1 MRLRKNVGLA
11 PLPSVAQE
19 ACGRTFTETPSMP
32 NQQSSFAVDVAEF
45 AAVLLAQLE
54 SAPRAQVVANQV
66 SQLLPGT
73 AAVVYVIADQEN
85 LSWSAKA
92 TAGEITVTDTVE
104 FETGTLGILAEKREL
119 LVFEGSGLPREQY
132 AHLDIRRQFAALAC
146 MPLLVNE
153 TLVGAIELFHY
164 EQSFPEPMLK
174 ALNQIAELAAP
185 ALAAALFYESE
196 RNTNLHSISRVTQ
209 MYDLEKVF
217 NSTLEMDELLGTIAG
232 KFREVMNVQGVNLW
246 MVNGDALELVECAGA
261 DLTVQPGMV
270 QKAGE
275 GIAGDLSDSGE
286 PVLIDDPE
294 DERLK
299 KRNQGVEDGA
309 VFSLVAAALMEKEAL
324 VGVVEAVNRL
334 DGFLFDEDDEFLLAN
349 ICETASN
356 ALHNASLLQAERKV
370 EILEA
375 LVKVSGEITSTL
387 DLDRVLEAVVNGPS
401 SVIPYERAAI
411 ALEQRGRLQVRAI
424 SGATKINPQDP
435 NTSRLHE
442 LLEWALSSKEP
453 IFVTQHGD
461 EVDDERPETRAKFEK
476 YFADSGMR
484 AFHSLPLVDD
494 DGTLGILSFESSDP
508 DFLGTAHLEMIKV
521 LAGQATVALRNAS
534 LYREVPFIDVLGP
547 ILAKKRKLM
556 AMEKGR
562 RAVVVAGAA
571 LALLFL
577 AVFPLPLRVDG
588 PAMVAPAH
596 SARVQPE
603 VAGVVQAVNVRE
615 GDPVKPGTV
624 LARLADWP
632 YRTALAAAQAR
643 YETAV
648 SEMNRALAA
657 NDGTQAGIGRVQA
670 DYWASEVSRAR
681 ERLEKTLLRS
691 PIDGLVA
698 TPHVEDMVGQDL
710 KPGDTFAEVVDTS
723 RASVDVAIDE
733 HDVSLLQPGEKASVK
748 LDGFP
753 TRTFRGEL
761 TVVSPR
767 GQAQGDDRV
776 FFARVN
782 VANPEG
788 LIRTGMQGRGKIF
801 TAWRP
806 AGEVFFRRF
815 GMWVWAKIWSWFG
828 W

>member
-1 MRLRKNVGLA
+1 
-11 PLPSVAQE
+11 
-19 ACGRTFTETPSMP
+19 MP
-32 NQQSSFAVDVAEF
+32 NPQSTFAVDVVEF
-45 AAVLLAQLE
+45 AATLLAQQE
-54 SAPRAQVVANQV
+54 AAPRAQVIADKVSELLADTAVA
-66 SQLLPGT
+66 
-73 AAVVYVIADQEN
+73 VYVVADQEN
-85 LSWSAKA
+85 PIWTAKA
-92 TAGEITVTDTVE
+92 TAGDITVTDTVE
-104 FETGTLGILAEKREL
+104 FDAGTLGAVAEKREL
-119 LVFEGSGLPREQY
+119 LVFEGSDLAREAY
-132 AHLDIRRQFAALAC
+132 AHLDIRRQFVALAAV
-146 MPLLVNE
+146 PLLVNE

-164 EQSFPEPMLK
+164 EQSLPDAMLE
-174 ALNQIAELAAP
+174 ALNDIAGLAAP

-232 KFREVMNVQGVNLW
+232 KFQEVMNVQAVNLW
-246 MVNGDALELVECAGA
+246 MVSDDALELVACTGV
-261 DLTVQPGMV
+261 DPTVEVGMV
-270 QKAGE
+270 QKPGE

-294 DERLK
+294 DERLE

-309 VFSLVAAALMEKEAL
+309 IFSLAAAPLMEHETL

-334 DGFLFDEDDEFLLAN
+334 DGLPFDEDDQFLLIN

-387 DLDRVLEAVVNGPS
+387 DMDRVLDAVVNGPS

-411 ALEQRGRLQVRAI
+411 ALDQRGRLQLKAI
-424 SGATKINPQDP
+424 AGVNKINPQDP
-435 NTSRLHE
+435 NTARLQE
-442 LLEWALSSKEP
+442 LLEWAASTKQSL
-453 IFVTQHGD
+453 FVVQHGD
-461 EVDDERPETRAKFEK
+461 EVEDERPETRAKFEK
-476 YFADSGMR
+476 YFADTGMR
-484 AFHSLPLVDD
+484 AFHALPLTDD
-494 DGTLGILSFESSDP
+494 DGTLGILSFESGDP

-547 ILAKKRKLM
+547 ILAKKRKFL

-562 RAVVVAGAA
+562 RAVVVAGGA

-577 AVFPLPLRVDG
+577 AAFPLPLRVDG
-588 PAMVAPAH
+588 PAVVAPAH

-615 GDPVKPGTV
+615 GDAVKQGTI
-624 LARLADWP
+624 LARLADWQ
-632 YRTALAAAQAR
+632 YRAELAAAQAK

-648 SEMNRALAA
+648 SQTNRALAA
-657 NDGTQAGIGRVQA
+657 NDGTEAGIERVQA
-670 DYWASEVSRAR
+670 DFWASEVARAR
-681 ERLEKTLLRS
+681 ERLQKTLLRS
-691 PIDGLVA
+691 PIDGVVA
-698 TPHVEDMVGQDL
+698 TPHIEDAVGQDL

-733 HDVSLLQPGEKASVK
+733 HDVSLLRPGEASSVK
-748 LDGFP
+748 LEGFP
-753 TRTFRGEL
+753 THTFRGEL

-776 FFARVN
+776 FFARISVPN
-782 VANPEG
+782 NEG
-788 LIRTGMQGRGKIF
+788 LIRAGMQGRGKIF

-806 AGEVFFRRF
+806 AGEVFFRRL
-815 GMWVWAKIWSWFG
+815 GMWLWSKIWSWFG